1 MVSGALAV
9 LPAGLAA
16 GGASLFHLDV
26 LLLGS
31 AVAVLSSVV
40 PYSLELLALRQV
52 TPRAFGVLLSM
63 DPAVAAAAGFAVLG
77 QHLTGRD
84 LAGLALVSVAN
95 LGNALTGRPGVVA
108 TTP

>member
-1 MVSGALAV
+1 
-9 LPAGLAA
+9 
-16 GGASLFHLDV
+16 
-26 LLLGS
+26 
-31 AVAVLSSVV
+31 
-40 PYSLELLALRQV
+40 
-52 TPRAFGVLLSM
+52 M